1 MQPNHSPLG
10 PVALSP
16 LREEAAAIRATQEEM
31 ARDRVLGLVTRAQVI
46 AANEHGNAR
55 LAEIAA

>member
-1 MQPNHSPLG
+1 
-10 PVALSP
+10 
-16 LREEAAAIRATQEEM
+16 M